1 MAMVQMLVDFGADVN
16 ARDKE
21 DVGGYAPLH
30 YAVQM
35 NNYEVVELLLVN
47 GANPNLADVK
57 HGWACLHCAVRLKN
71 NAIAKLLIAKG
82 ADVHQRDNMGSNA
95 SFWAREVG
103 NDEYLAVRCGSM
115 CAACG
120 VLTKPLQIEAV
131 PEPATAL
138 AEEKVL
144 HMKLKQHADAAIG
157 VGGAKKKRVA
167 RRRVARRRRRRS
179 SWLLSLNSH

>member
-71 NAIAKLLIAKG
+71 NAIAKSQSSVV
-82 ADVHQRDNMGSNA
+82 VHGCAGPRDS
-95 SFWAREVG
+95 
-103 NDEYLAVRCGSM
+103 
-115 CAACG
+115 
-120 VLTKPLQIEAV
+120 
-131 PEPATAL
+131 
-138 AEEKVL
+138 AERTL
-144 HMKLKQHADAAIG
+144 
-157 VGGAKKKRVA
+157 
-167 RRRVARRRRRRS
+167 
-179 SWLLSLNSH
+179 